1 MNEALPDLRA
11 RFYFRHGLFRKER
24 VDVPV
29 FELDTYGCVLKSD
42 KIFEP
47 GDGIVL
53 DLVMI
58 MPVDEICAQG
68 ISGVIIQRRK
78 HCSNFF
84 YSIEFSDPDAQK
96 NPHLKDRLNRIRSV
110 LTRKQSI
117 RSRRSSGP
125 GAALQKTA

>member
-11 RFYFRHGLFRKER
+11 RFHFRHGLFRKER

-42 KIFEP
+42 KVFEP
-47 GDGIVL
+47 GDTIIL
-53 DLVMI
+53 DLVMT

-68 ISGVIIQRRK
+68 INGVIIQRRK

-84 YSIEFSDPDAQK
+84 YSVEFVDPDRQK
-96 NPHLKDRLNRIRSV
+96 KPHLSDSLSRIRSV

-125 GAALQKTA
+125 GAA

>member
-11 RFYFRHGLFRKER
+11 RFHFRHGLFRKER

-42 KIFEP
+42 KVFEP
-47 GDGIVL
+47 GDTIIL
-53 DLVMI
+53 DLVMT
-58 MPVDEICAQG
+58 MPVDDICAQG
-68 ISGVIIQRRK
+68 INGVIIQCRK

-84 YSIEFSDPDAQK
+84 YSVEFVDPDRQK
-96 NPHLKDRLNRIRSV
+96 KPHLSDNLSRIRSV

-117 RSRRSSGP
+117 RSRRS
-125 GAALQKTA
+125 

>member
-11 RFYFRHGLFRKER
+11 RFHFRHGLFRKER

-42 KIFEP
+42 KVFEP
-47 GDGIVL
+47 GDAIVL

-68 ISGVIIQRRK
+68 INGVIIQRRK

-84 YSIEFSDPDAQK
+84 YSIEFADPDRQK
-96 NPHLKDRLNRIRSV
+96 NPHLNDRLSRIRSV

-125 GAALQKTA
+125 GAALQKSA

>member
-11 RFYFRHGLFRKER
+11 RFHFRHGLFRKER

-42 KIFEP
+42 KVF
-47 GDGIVL
+47 
-53 DLVMI
+53 
-58 MPVDEICAQG
+58 A
-68 ISGVIIQRRK
+68 
-78 HCSNFF
+78 
-84 YSIEFSDPDAQK
+84 DPDAQK
-96 NPHLKDRLNRIRSV
+96 NPHLTDRLHRIRSV

-125 GAALQKTA
+125 GASLQKSA